1 MRRSI
6 KGDVCNTI
14 GTTGDGNHP
23 KNWAHCHCPTIIMAD
38 NAQQY
43 DKLHFAH
50 QAKDGVNLIDQL
62 SPAKGNRVLD
72 IGCGTGFLASVLA
85 KRVGPEGMV
94 TGVDPDTERI
104 HVAQKNYS
112 AVNNLEFVEGNV
124 DNFPAGSY
132 DIVFSNYVF
141 HWIEDKESAFRKVF
155 QSMKAGGQFGLVCPE
170 RNISKSVVPIKAFF
184 SNSEVYENIARKC
197 GFTVAYRSVE
207 PHAFSF
213 TSVDSCLEWYSATCN
228 IDHKSV
234 NPASIKTF
242 KEEAGNGPYDFKFI
256 KIQCIFKKPEY

>member
-1 MRRSI
+1 M
-6 KGDVCNTI
+6 V
-14 GTTGDGNHP
+14 DG
-23 KNWAHCHCPTIIMAD
+23 
-38 NAQQY
+38 AQQY
-43 DKLHFAH
+43 DKLQIAY

-62 SPAKGNRVLD
+62 SPAKGNRVLG

-94 TGVDPDTERI
+94 TGVDPNTERI
-104 HVAQKNYS
+104 RVAQKNYS
-112 AVNNLEFVEGNV
+112 HVNNLEFVEGTG
-124 DNFPAGSY
+124 DNFPAGPY

-141 HWIEDKESAFRKVF
+141 HWIEDKESVFQKVF

-184 SNSEVYENIARKC
+184 SNSEVYENIAKKC

-213 TSVDSCLEWYSATCN
+213 SSADSYLEWYSASSS
-228 IDHKSV
+228 IDHESV
-234 NPASIKTF
+234 NPTLIKTF
-242 KEEAGNGPYDFKFI
+242 REEGGTKPFEFKLV
-256 KIQCIFKKPEY
+256 KIQYIFLKPEC